1 MKKDILLSLVAVFSG
16 VLLTLMIMSNSY
28 LSTFTSPLQASW
40 LTHGIGSMVALLIWL
55 MVKGRWGKT
64 QRKQKTP
71 RWSRIPRWGYLGGI
85 PGAFT
90 VLLAAITVNSP
101 LSLSGSIVLMLT
113 GQIVTGLFIDHMGFL
128 GLTKRK
134 VTLKDGITVLLL
146 LTGSTLIILG
156 K

>member
-1 MKKDILLSLVAVFSG
+1 MKKDILLSLIAVFSG

-71 RWSRIPRWGYLGGI
+71 LWSRTPRWSYLGGI